1 MDIGQCKTPE
11 DEVPPQ
17 ALAFTVTFGSAK
29 TTNKFIKR
37 HSRNFSLPV
46 VKVYENQVSIFYV
59 YYHWLSLKV
68 YWYLP

>member
-59 YYHWLSLKV
+59 YYH
-68 YWYLP
+68 